1 MSPAV
6 EHALNRFNFQ
16 VDPTCSL
23 WEATLIKAALGAAKH
38 QTEGDHNM
46 KAKTKTKTTK
56 SKYYEAQKRKADR
69 LMAAFFRN
77 LP

>member
-1 MSPAV
+1 
-6 EHALNRFNFQ
+6 
-16 VDPTCSL
+16 
-23 WEATLIKAALGAAKH
+23 
-38 QTEGDHNM
+38 M
-46 KAKTKTKTTK
+46 KAKTTKKAPVDDIDSFMKDIDSILKAKTKAKPAK

>member
-1 MSPAV
+1 
-6 EHALNRFNFQ
+6 
-16 VDPTCSL
+16 
-23 WEATLIKAALGAAKH
+23 
-38 QTEGDHNM
+38 M
-46 KAKTKTKTTK
+46 KAKTTKKAPVDDIDSFMKDIDSILKAKTKTTK